1 MSLDREIKVLAHPWQ
16 SHFSVQMF
24 TKTIIQAKKRVFKSI
39 KRNTYKANS
48 PKRRDESEVSFLYTV
63 KTTTKTKA
71 PGADTVRLDA
81 DGQAEVVGK
90 AIKDASG
97 VASNGRKLW
106 TGPRHLSWY
115 LADELSDADLKR
127 YRRWVDAGMVGD
139 CPRLN
144 APKHRK
150 RKAPIYRTGSIVNRE
165 RKTLREDI
173 VNTYTSN
180 DPATRFVTLNQSDSY
195 TTTSANVTMNRVEKW
210 FDALADA
217 GLALIAGNAK
227 VERAQDGSLH
237 VHAVVKVPEKA
248 LCLGH
253 DGLNRKL
260 LDAWKYCGND
270 EKTAR
275 EVFDVRGLAKYLTPL
290 SAPGVTSDEVAPNDA
305 SLALAIADEAR
316 AKRRLKAVQDTT
328 KTAKDEAKREAKR
341 AHLRKKAEL
350 DKTFKKKDRHF
361 ISVGT
366 HGKAI
371 VGKATPEV
379 LKWLKIHA
387 TYLFSTQVE
396 ILKVDDATGE
406 ILGTVQVI
414 VKDRYQLNKGAPANE
429 LVALLGGEI
438 DESR

>member
-1 MSLDREIKVLAHPWQ
+1 MY
-16 SHFSVQMF
+16 
-24 TKTIIQAKKRVFKSI
+24 TI
-39 KRNTYKANS
+39 
-48 PKRRDESEVSFLYTV
+48 

-71 PGADTVRLDA
+71 PGADTVKLDA
-81 DGQAEVVGK
+81 DGMAEVLAK
-90 AIKDASG
+90 AVKDAP
-97 VASNGRKLW
+97 AMARNGQKLW

-115 LADELSDADLKR
+115 LANELSDADLAR
-127 YRRWVDAGMVGD
+127 YRRWVDAGMDGE
-139 CPRLN
+139 CPRLS

-150 RKAPIYRTGSIVNRE
+150 RKAPIYRTGSTINRE
-165 RKTLREDI
+165 RKMLREDI
-173 VNTYTSN
+173 INTYRSN
-180 DPATRFVTLNQSDSY
+180 DPTTRFITLNQSDGY
-195 TTTSANVTMNRVEKW
+195 ATTSANVTMNRVEKW

-217 GLALIAGNAK
+217 GLALIAGDAK
-227 VERAQDGSLH
+227 AERAQDGSLH

-275 EVFDVRGLAKYLTPL
+275 EVFDVRGLAEYLTPL
-290 SAPGVTSDEVAPNDA
+290 TAPGVTSDEVAPDDA

-316 AKRRLKAVQDTT
+316 AKQRLKAVQGTT
-328 KTAKDEAKREAKR
+328 KAAKEEAKRQEKK
-341 AHLRKKAEL
+341 AHLAKKAEL
-350 DKTFKKKDRHF
+350 EKSFKKTDRRLV
-361 ISVGT
+361 SVGT

-379 LKWLKIHA
+379 LRWLKIHA

-406 ILGTVQVI
+406 ILGTVQV
-414 VKDRYQLNKGAPANE
+414 DRKS
-429 LVALLGGEI
+429 VV
-438 DESR
+438 

>member
-1 MSLDREIKVLAHPWQ
+1 MY
-16 SHFSVQMF
+16 
-24 TKTIIQAKKRVFKSI
+24 SI
-39 KRNTYKANS
+39 
-48 PKRRDESEVSFLYTV
+48 
-63 KTTTKTKA
+63 KTTTKTKN
-71 PGADTVRLDA
+71 PGADTVKLDA

-90 AIKDASG
+90 AIKSDPG

-115 LADELSDADLKR
+115 LADELSDADLRR
-127 YRRWVDAGMVGD
+127 YQRWVDAGMAGE

-150 RKAPIYRTGSIVNRE
+150 RKAPVFRTGSIINRE
-165 RKTLREDI
+165 RKMLREDI
-173 VNTYTSN
+173 INTYRSN
-180 DPATRFVTLNQSDSY
+180 DPATRFITLNQSDSY
-195 TTTSANVTMNRVEKW
+195 ATTSANVTMNRVQKW

-217 GLALIAGNAK
+217 GVALIVGDAK
-227 VERAQDGSLH
+227 AERAQDGTLH

-260 LDAWKYCGND
+260 LNAWKYCGD
-270 EKTAR
+270 EDKTAR
-275 EVFDVRGLAKYLTPL
+275 EVFDVRGLAEYLTPL
-290 SAPGVTSDEVAPNDA
+290 SAPGVTSDEVAPDDA

-316 AKRRLKAVQDTT
+316 AKQRLKAVQGTT
-328 KTAKDEAKREAKR
+328 KTAKEKAKREAKR
-341 AHLRKKAEL
+341 AHLGKKAEL
-350 DKTFKKKDRHF
+350 DKTFKKKDRHLV
-361 ISVGT
+361 SVGV
-366 HGKAI
+366 HGKSV

-429 LVALLGGEI
+429 LVALLGGETN
-438 DESR
+438 ENERY

>member
-1 MSLDREIKVLAHPWQ
+1 MY
-16 SHFSVQMF
+16 
-24 TKTIIQAKKRVFKSI
+24 SI
-39 KRNTYKANS
+39 
-48 PKRRDESEVSFLYTV
+48 
-63 KTTTKTKA
+63 KTTTKTKN
-71 PGADTVRLDA
+71 PGADTVKLDA
-81 DGQAEVVGK
+81 DGQAEVLAK
-90 AIKDASG
+90 AVKDAPG

-115 LADELSDADLKR
+115 LADELSEADLR
-127 YRRWVDAGMVGD
+127 YRRWVDAGMTGE
-139 CPRLN
+139 CPRLS

-150 RKAPIYRTGSIVNRE
+150 RKAPIYRTGSTINRE
-165 RKTLREDI
+165 RKMLREDI
-173 VNTYTSN
+173 VNTYRSN
-180 DPATRFVTLNQSDSY
+180 DPATRFVTLNQSDQYATS
-195 TTTSANVTMNRVEKW
+195 SANVTMNRVQKW
-210 FDALADA
+210 FDALADD

-227 VERAQDGSLH
+227 AERAQDGSLH

-260 LDAWKYCGND
+260 LDAWKYCGD
-270 EKTAR
+270 EDKTAR
-275 EVFDVRGLAKYLTPL
+275 EVFDVRGLAEYLTPL
-290 SAPGVTSDEVAPNDA
+290 TAPGVTSDEVKPDDA

-316 AKRRLKAVQDTT
+316 AKQRLKAVQGTT
-328 KTAKDEAKREAKR
+328 KTAKREARR
-341 AHLRKKAEL
+341 AHLGKKAEL

-366 HGKAI
+366 HGKSV

-414 VKDRYQLNKGAPANE
+414 VKDRYQLKEGAPASE
-429 LVALLGGEI
+429 LVALLGGE
-438 DESR
+438 SK

>member
-1 MSLDREIKVLAHPWQ
+1 MY
-16 SHFSVQMF
+16 
-24 TKTIIQAKKRVFKSI
+24 SI
-39 KRNTYKANS
+39 
-48 PKRRDESEVSFLYTV
+48 
-63 KTTTKTKA
+63 KTTTKTKN
-71 PGADTVRLDA
+71 PGADTVKLDA
-81 DGQAEVVGK
+81 DGQAEVLAK
-90 AIKDASG
+90 AVKDAPG

-115 LADELSDADLKR
+115 LADELSEADLRR
-127 YRRWVDAGMVGD
+127 YRRWVDAGMTGE
-139 CPRLN
+139 CPRLS

-150 RKAPIYRTGSIVNRE
+150 RKAPIYRTGSTINRE
-165 RKTLREDI
+165 RKMLREDI
-173 VNTYTSN
+173 VNTYRSN
-180 DPATRFVTLNQSDSY
+180 DPATRFVTLNQSDQYATS
-195 TTTSANVTMNRVEKW
+195 SANVTMNRVQKW
-210 FDALADA
+210 FDALADD

-227 VERAQDGSLH
+227 AERAQDGSLH

-260 LDAWKYCGND
+260 LDAWKYCGD
-270 EKTAR
+270 EDKTAR
-275 EVFDVRGLAKYLTPL
+275 EVFDVRGLAEYLTPL
-290 SAPGVTSDEVAPNDA
+290 TAPGVTSDEVKPDDA

-316 AKRRLKAVQDTT
+316 AKQRLKAVQGTT
-328 KTAKDEAKREAKR
+328 KTAKEQAKREARR
-341 AHLRKKAEL
+341 AHLGKKAEL

-366 HGKAI
+366 HGKSV

-414 VKDRYQLNKGAPANE
+414 VKDRYQLKEGAPASE
-429 LVALLGGEI
+429 LVELLGGKTNE
-438 DESR
+438 DER

>member
-81 DGQAEVVGK
+81 DGQAEVLAKVV
-90 AIKDASG
+90 KDAPG
-97 VASNGRKLW
+97 VANTGRKLW

-115 LADELSDADLKR
+115 LADELSDADLRR
-127 YRRWVDAGMVGD
+127 YQRWMDAGMTGE
-139 CPRLN
+139 CPRLS

-150 RKAPIYRTGSIVNRE
+150 RKAPVFRTGSTINRE
-165 RKTLREDI
+165 RKMLREDI
-173 VNTYTSN
+173 INTYRSN
-180 DPATRFVTLNQSDSY
+180 DPATRFVTLNQSDQY
-195 TTTSANVTMNRVEKW
+195 ATTSPAVTMNRVERW
-210 FDALADA
+210 FDALADD
-217 GLALIAGNAK
+217 GLALIAGDAK
-227 VERAQDGSLH
+227 AERAQDGTLH
-237 VHAVVKVPEKA
+237 VHAVVKVPDKA

-260 LDAWKYCGND
+260 LDAWKYCGD
-270 EKTAR
+270 DQKVAR
-275 EVFDVRGLAKYLTPL
+275 EVFDVRGLAEYLTPL
-290 SAPGVTSDEVAPNDA
+290 SAPGVTSGEVAPSEA

-316 AKRRLKAVQDTT
+316 AKQKLKAMQDTT
-328 KTAKDEAKREAKR
+328 KVAKDKAKREAKR

-350 DKTFKKKDRHF
+350 DKSFKKKDSHLV
-361 ISVGT
+361 SVGI
-366 HGKAI
+366 HGKSV

-396 ILKVDDATGE
+396 VLKVDDTTGE

>member
-1 MSLDREIKVLAHPWQ
+1 MLAHPWQ

-63 KTTTKTKA
+63 KTTTKTKN
-71 PGADTVRLDA
+71 PGADTVKFDA
-81 DGQAEVVGK
+81 DGLAEVVGK
-90 AIKDASG
+90 AIKDAPG
-97 VASNGRKLW
+97 MASNGRKLW

-115 LADELSDADLKR
+115 LADELSDADLAR
-127 YRRWVDAGMVGD
+127 YHRWADAGMTGE
-139 CPRLN
+139 CPRLS

-150 RKAPIYRTGSIVNRE
+150 RKAPVFRTGSIINRE

-173 VNTYTSN
+173 INTYTSN
-180 DPATRFVTLNQSDSY
+180 DPATRFVTLNQSDQY
-195 TTTSANVTMNRVEKW
+195 ATNSANVTMNRVEKW
-210 FDALADA
+210 FDALADD
-217 GLALIAGNAK
+217 GLALIAGDAK
-227 VERAQDGSLH
+227 VERAQNGSLH
-237 VHAVVKVPEKA
+237 VHAVVKVPDKA
-248 LCLGH
+248 LCLGQ

-260 LDAWKYCGND
+260 LDAWKYCSDD

-275 EVFDVRGLAKYLTPL
+275 EVFDVRGLAEYLTPL
-290 SAPGVTSDEVAPNDA
+290 SAPGVTSGEVKPDDE

-316 AKRRLKAVQDTT
+316 AKRKLKAMQGTT
-328 KTAKDEAKREAKR
+328 KTAKDKAKREAKR
-341 AHLRKKAEL
+341 AHLGKKAEL
-350 DKTFKKKDRHF
+350 DKTFRKKDRH
-361 ISVGT
+361 IVSVGV
-366 HGKAI
+366 HGKSI

-396 ILKVDDATGE
+396 VLKVDDTTGE

-414 VKDRYQLNKGAPANE
+414 VKDRYQLKEGAPASE
-429 LVALLGGEI
+429 LVALLGGE
-438 DESR
+438 SK

>member
-1 MSLDREIKVLAHPWQ
+1 MY
-16 SHFSVQMF
+16 
-24 TKTIIQAKKRVFKSI
+24 TI
-39 KRNTYKANS
+39 
-48 PKRRDESEVSFLYTV
+48 

-71 PGADTVRLDA
+71 PGADTVKLDA
-81 DGQAEVVGK
+81 DGQAEVLAKVV
-90 AIKDASG
+90 KDAPAM
-97 VASNGRKLW
+97 ASNGRKLW

-115 LADELSDADLKR
+115 LADELSDADLAR
-127 YRRWVDAGMVGD
+127 YQRWADAGMAGD

-150 RKAPIYRTGSIVNRE
+150 RKAPIYRTGSTINRE
-165 RKTLREDI
+165 RKMLRGDI
-173 VNTYTSN
+173 INTYRSN

-195 TTTSANVTMNRVEKW
+195 ATTSANVTMNRVQKW
-210 FDALADA
+210 FDALADK
-217 GLALIAGNAK
+217 GLALIAGDAK

-248 LCLGH
+248 LCLGR

-260 LDAWKYCGND
+260 LDAWKYCSDD

-275 EVFDVRGLAKYLTPL
+275 EVFDVRGLAEYLTPL
-290 SAPGVTSDEVAPNDA
+290 TAPGVTSDEVKPDDA

-316 AKRRLKAVQDTT
+316 AKRKLKAMQGTT
-328 KTAKDEAKREAKR
+328 KTAKEKAKREAKR
-341 AHLRKKAEL
+341 AHLGKKAEL
-350 DKTFKKKDRHF
+350 EKTFKKKDRHF

-379 LKWLKIHA
+379 LHWLKINA

-396 ILKVDDATGE
+396 VLKVDDTTGE

-414 VKDRYQLNKGAPANE
+414 VKDRYRLNKGAPASE
-429 LVALLGGEI
+429 LVALLGGTTI
-438 DESR
+438 

>member
-1 MSLDREIKVLAHPWQ
+1 MY
-16 SHFSVQMF
+16 
-24 TKTIIQAKKRVFKSI
+24 TI
-39 KRNTYKANS
+39 
-48 PKRRDESEVSFLYTV
+48 

-71 PGADTVRLDA
+71 PGADTVKLDA
-81 DGQAEVVGK
+81 DGQAEVLAKVV
-90 AIKDASG
+90 KDAP
-97 VASNGRKLW
+97 AMTSNGRKLW

-115 LADELSDADLKR
+115 LVDELSDADLAK
-127 YRRWVDAGMVGD
+127 YQRWVDAGMAGE

-150 RKAPIYRTGSIVNRE
+150 RKAPVFRTGSTINRE
-165 RKTLREDI
+165 RKMLREDI

-195 TTTSANVTMNRVEKW
+195 ATTSANVTMNRVERW

-217 GLALIAGNAK
+217 GVALIAGNAK
-227 VERAQDGSLH
+227 AERAQDGSLH
-237 VHAVVKVPEKA
+237 VHAVVKVPDKA

-260 LDAWKYCGND
+260 LDAWKYCGD
-270 EKTAR
+270 EDKTAR
-275 EVFDVRGLAKYLTPL
+275 EVFDVRGLAEYLTPL
-290 SAPGVTSDEVAPNDA
+290 TAPGVTSDEVKPDDA

-316 AKRRLKAVQDTT
+316 AKQRLKAMQGTT
-328 KTAKDEAKREAKR
+328 KTAKDKAKREVKR
-341 AHLRKKAEL
+341 AHLGKKAEL
-350 DKTFKKKDRHF
+350 EKAFKKKDRHLV
-361 ISVGT
+361 SVGV
-366 HGKAI
+366 HGKSI

-379 LKWLKIHA
+379 LKWLKLHA

-406 ILGTVQVI
+406 ILGTVQTI
-414 VKDRYQLNKGAPANE
+414 VKDRYQLNEGAPASE
-429 LVALLGGEI
+429 LVALLGGKI

>member
-1 MSLDREIKVLAHPWQ
+1 M
-16 SHFSVQMF
+16 
-24 TKTIIQAKKRVFKSI
+24 
-39 KRNTYKANS
+39 
-48 PKRRDESEVSFLYTV
+48 SFLYTI
-63 KTTTKTKA
+63 KTTTKTKN
-71 PGADTVRLDA
+71 PGADTVKFDA
-81 DGQAEVVGK
+81 DGMAEVVGK
-90 AIKDASG
+90 AVKDAP
-97 VASNGRKLW
+97 AMTSNGRKLW

-115 LADELSDADLKR
+115 LADELSESDLAR
-127 YRRWVDAGMVGD
+127 YQRWVNAGMTGE
-139 CPRLN
+139 CPRLS

-150 RKAPIYRTGSIVNRE
+150 RKAPIYRTGSIINRE
-165 RKTLREDI
+165 RKTLRENVI
-173 VNTYTSN
+173 NTYTSN

-195 TTTSANVTMNRVEKW
+195 ATTSANVTMNRVQKW

-217 GLALIAGNAK
+217 GLALIAGDAK

-260 LDAWKYCGND
+260 LDAWKYCGD
-270 EKTAR
+270 EDKTAR
-275 EVFDVRGLAKYLTPL
+275 EVFDVRGLAEYLTPL
-290 SAPGVTSDEVAPNDA
+290 SAPGVTSDEIAPDDA
-305 SLALAIADEAR
+305 SLALAIADETR
-316 AKRRLKAVQDTT
+316 AKQHLKSMQGTT
-328 KTAKDEAKREAKR
+328 KTAKDKAKREAKR
-341 AHLRKKAEL
+341 AHLGKKAEL

-379 LKWLKIHA
+379 LKWLKINA

-396 ILKVDDATGE
+396 VLKVDDATGE

-414 VKDRYQLNKGAPANE
+414 VKDRYQLKEGAPASE
-429 LVALLGGEI
+429 LVELLGGKTNE
-438 DESR
+438 DER

>member
-1 MSLDREIKVLAHPWQ
+1 M
-16 SHFSVQMF
+16 
-24 TKTIIQAKKRVFKSI
+24 
-39 KRNTYKANS
+39 
-48 PKRRDESEVSFLYTV
+48 YTV

-71 PGADTVRLDA
+71 PGADTVKLDA
-81 DGQAEVVGK
+81 DGQAEVLAK
-90 AIKDASG
+90 AVKDAPG
-97 VASNGRKLW
+97 MTSNGRKLW

-115 LADELSDADLKR
+115 LANELSESDLAR
-127 YRRWVDAGMVGD
+127 YQRWLNAGMAGD

-150 RKAPIYRTGSIVNRE
+150 RKAPVFRTGSIINRE
-165 RKTLREDI
+165 RKTLRESI
-173 VNTYTSN
+173 INTYRSN

-195 TTTSANVTMNRVEKW
+195 ATTSANVTMNRVQKW

-217 GLALIAGNAK
+217 GLALIVGDAK
-227 VERAQDGSLH
+227 AERAQDGSLH

-260 LDAWKYCGND
+260 LDAWKYCGD
-270 EKTAR
+270 EDKTAR
-275 EVFDVRGLAKYLTPL
+275 EVFDVRGLAEYLTPL
-290 SAPGVTSDEVAPNDA
+290 TAPGVTSDEVKPDDA

-316 AKRRLKAVQDTT
+316 AKRRVKTMQGTT
-328 KTAKDEAKREAKR
+328 KTAKDKAKQETKR

-350 DKTFKKKDRHF
+350 EKTFKKKDSHLV
-361 ISVGT
+361 SVGV
-366 HGKAI
+366 HGKSV

-414 VKDRYQLNKGAPANE
+414 VKDRYQLNKGAPASE
-429 LVALLGGEI
+429 LVALLGGE
-438 DESR
+438 

>member
-1 MSLDREIKVLAHPWQ
+1 M
-16 SHFSVQMF
+16 
-24 TKTIIQAKKRVFKSI
+24 
-39 KRNTYKANS
+39 
-48 PKRRDESEVSFLYTV
+48 YTV

-71 PGADTVRLDA
+71 PGADTVKLDA
-81 DGQAEVVGK
+81 DGLAEVVGK
-90 AIKDASG
+90 AVKSAPG
-97 VASNGRKLW
+97 MTSNGRKLW

-115 LADELSDADLKR
+115 LADELADADLAR
-127 YRRWVDAGMVGD
+127 YQRWVDAGMAGE
-139 CPRLN
+139 CPRLS

-150 RKAPIYRTGSIVNRE
+150 RKAPVYRTGSTINRE
-165 RKTLREDI
+165 RKMLREDI
-173 VNTYTSN
+173 INTYTSN

-217 GLALIAGNAK
+217 GVALIAGDAK
-227 VERAQDGSLH
+227 VERAQDGTMH

-260 LDAWKYCGND
+260 LDAWKYCGD
-270 EKTAR
+270 DDKTAR
-275 EVFDVRGLAKYLTPL
+275 EVFDVRGLAEYLTPL
-290 SAPGVTSDEVAPNDA
+290 TAPGVTSDEVAPDDA

-316 AKRRLKAVQDTT
+316 AKKRLKAVQGTT
-328 KTAKDEAKREAKR
+328 KTAKEKAKREVKR
-341 AHLRKKAEL
+341 AHLGKKAEL
-350 DKTFKKKDRHF
+350 DKTFKKKDRH
-361 ISVGT
+361 IVSVGA

-414 VKDRYQLNKGAPANE
+414 VKDRYQLNKGAPASE